1 MNFLIDFEQ
10 TTTQLDIDTYF
21 IENQCTLIK
30 NYSKFDNV
38 YLVASDIIPPI
49 TSIVTSVINDSD
61 SAISLL
67 STVNLFES
75 STTTN
80 IDVADEKNWW
90 KAASIYEID
99 FSQPSYTHKIYGEN
113 TTVYIVD
120 SGIDISHT
128 EFVNKNIQLF
138 WSSTG
143 DFTDNNGHGT
153 ALASLIVGNTCGLT
167 NTAVKVIKVL
177 DNSGPTLLS
186 HLVEAFDKIM
196 LDFNSQKFAIVN
208 LSWSIPKNDYI
219 NSKIQQML
227 SLGIAVVASA
237 GNNGSPIIDVTP
249 AGIEGVIT
257 IGSYDQNF
265 YPCNF
270 SNYTSSD
277 LSLTNNIVNV
287 GALDGWAPGERLY
300 VALPGNNYGFVA
312 GTSFSAA
319 IHSGALAY
327 DVDLHHCIR
336 NGNLPDTVAETR
348 SLLYDSG
355 CLARKN
361 ILTLT
366 GNYSSSVNKITTYA
380 GSLEVPYLNVF
391 SFPPHVRCI
400 AGLPMGSQMVSP
412 ATVQSVTITPD
423 LPVGLE
429 LHDNGYIIGQ
439 VNLDQSAPD
448 ISVTYHNFSIVTR
461 TGQTIDHNL
470 EFVVVKNN
478 NFSELNIPEE
488 YVWVTLQG
496 TLCNDQTCGL
506 LCPAANNNNPSRVC
520 VVESKA
526 NPICPICAF

>member
-10 TTTQLDIDTYF
+10 TATQQEIDAYLN
-21 IENQCTLIK
+21 ENQCILIK
-30 NYSKFDNV
+30 NYSTFDKS
-38 YLVASDIIPPI
+38 YLVSSNTVPPT
-49 TSIVTSVINDSD
+49 TSIVTTIINDTD

-67 STVNLFES
+67 STIDLFES
-75 STTTN
+75 SVTTT
-80 IDVADEKNWW
+80 IDIGDEKNWW

-99 FSQPSYTHKIYGEN
+99 FSQPLHTHKIYGEN

-120 SGIDISHT
+120 SGIDVSHS
-128 EFVNKNIQLF
+128 EFANKNIQLF

-143 DFTDNNGHGT
+143 EFTDNNGHGT

-167 NTAVKVIKVL
+167 NTTIKVVKVL

-208 LSWSIPKNDYI
+208 LSWSIPKNDYL

-227 SLGIAVVASA
+227 SLGIAVVTSA

-249 AGIEGVIT
+249 AGIDGVIT

-277 LSLTNNIVNV
+277 LSLTNNMVNV
-287 GALDGWAPGERLY
+287 GSLDGWAPGERLY

-336 NGNLPDTVAETR
+336 NGDLPVAVAETR
-348 SLLYDSG
+348 TSIYDSG

-361 ILTLT
+361 ILSLT
-366 GNYSSSVNKITTYA
+366 GNYSASVNKITTYA
-380 GSLEVPYLNVF
+380 GTVEVPYLNVF
-391 SFPPHVRCI
+391 SFPPHIRCI
-400 AGLPMGSQMVSP
+400 AGLPMGAQMVSP
-412 ATVQSVTITPD
+412 ATVQSVTITPA
-423 LPVGLE
+423 LPAGLE
-429 LHDNGYIIGQ
+429 FYDNGYIIGQ
-439 VNLDQSAPD
+439 INLDQSAPD
-448 ISVTYHNFSIVTR
+448 ISITYHNFSIVTR
-461 TGQTIDHNL
+461 TGQTIDHTL
-470 EFVVVKNN
+470 EFVVVKNS

-496 TLCNDQTCGL
+496 TTCNAASCGL
-506 LCPAANNNNPSRVC
+506 LCPAANNTNPSRVC
-520 VVESKA
+520 IVESKF